1 MSKQPSSFAIRTILC
16 SNGERLPVLIDRATG
31 IPVFEA
37 VIYAVS
43 ELRGKN
49 LASNTI
55 LQALRSV
62 MILYIV
68 LERLGIDMNRR
79 LAQGALLD
87 AGEIEE
93 IVQASKTTLSALL
106 DSPVQASVQTPKK
119 MLSIEK
125 ARMAQTRQKIDT
137 EVEPSTIAIRLN
149 YIRDYL
155 RWHTTNWMLR
165 TSSIDARAAMGSLVE
180 LVDNALKNKTPQ
192 VTGRNQL
199 YQRMGLSKEAQNYL
213 LKAIGLAS
221 LDNPWVGK
229 HARARNV
236 LIVRILIE
244 LGVRRGELLGVRVE
258 DVNTQRNE
266 LFIYRRPDD
275 LTDPRLVEPNTKTR
289 DRLLAISDDLAHQIR
304 QYVAIRRNIP
314 GARKH
319 GFLLVANGSGKP
331 MSFSAFNRI
340 FKVLQQLSPLLKY
353 IYPHIL
359 RHTFNDNLSDLFDR
373 AKTPPDQEIQI
384 RNRLNGWAEK
394 SQMAIVY
401 TKRHTQQK
409 ANEAIISMQEHL
421 TVGNSN
427 E

>member
-1 MSKQPSSFAIRTILC
+1 M
-16 SNGERLPVLIDRATG
+16 
-31 IPVFEA
+31 
-37 VIYAVS
+37 
-43 ELRGKN
+43 
-49 LASNTI
+49 
-55 LQALRSV
+55 
-62 MILYIV
+62 
-68 LERLGIDMNRR
+68 
-79 LAQGALLD
+79 
-87 AGEIEE
+87 
-93 IVQASKTTLSALL
+93 
-106 DSPVQASVQTPKK
+106 
-119 MLSIEK
+119 
-125 ARMAQTRQKIDT
+125 
-137 EVEPSTIAIRLN
+137 
-149 YIRDYL
+149 
-155 RWHTTNWMLR
+155 
-165 TSSIDARAAMGSLVE
+165 
-180 LVDNALKNKTPQ
+180 
-192 VTGRNQL
+192 
-199 YQRMGLSKEAQNYL
+199 
-213 LKAIGLAS
+213 
-221 LDNPWVGK
+221 
-229 HARARNV
+229 
-236 LIVRILIE
+236 IE
-244 LGVRRGELLGVRVE
+244 LGVRRGELLGVRIE

-289 DRLLAISDDLAHQIR
+289 DRLLAISDDLAYQIR

-384 RNRLNGWAEK
+384 RNRLNGWADK

-421 TVGNSN
+421 TVGASN